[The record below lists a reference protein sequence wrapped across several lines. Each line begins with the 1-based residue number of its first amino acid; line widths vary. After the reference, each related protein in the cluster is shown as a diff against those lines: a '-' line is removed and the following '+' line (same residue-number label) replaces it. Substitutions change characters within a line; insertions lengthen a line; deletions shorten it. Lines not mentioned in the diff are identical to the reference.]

1 MLKRRRSSSSGKW
14 AFDGWVLALLVGGAL
29 ALAGWRWLEAH
40 PQHNP
45 WAPLSL
51 GDPPGWATP
60 RKLAQLRDAP
70 EECHAFLDRSAIAF
84 NTLPPVGEGAC
95 RRADRMQLASD
106 RASGLVLRP
115 ADAQATC
122 AVNAGLA
129 LWLRHGVQPA
139 AREILG
145 SRVVAIEHLGT
156 NNCRRIGGGEQGAWS
171 EHATGNAI
179 DIAGFVLADGR
190 RVRVLADWQGDVPA
204 VAFLHSIRDAA
215 CDVFGTVL
223 SPDYNAAHAD
233 HLHLD
238 QARRGGGWRTCR

>member
-1 MLKRRRSSSSGKW
+1 MI
-14 AFDGWVLALLVGGAL
+14 ALLVCGAL
-29 ALAGWRWLEAH
+29 LLAGWRWLDEH

-45 WAPLSL
+45 WAPLTI
-51 GDPPGWATP
+51 GDPPGWATS
-60 RKLAQLRDAP
+60 RKLSHLRDAP
-70 EECHAFLDRSAIAF
+70 AECHAFLDRSAIAF
-84 NTLPPVGEGAC
+84 SSFAPIGEGAC
-95 RRADRMQLASD
+95 RRGDRTQILPN
-106 RASGLVLRP
+106 RASGLILRP

-156 NNCRRIGGGEQGAWS
+156 HNCRRIGGGEKGAWS

-179 DIAGFVLADGR
+179 DIAAFVLADGR
-190 RVRVLADWQGDVPA
+190 RIRVLTGWKKDVPTA
-204 VAFLHSIRDAA
+204 AFLRRARDSA

-233 HLHLD
+233 HFHLD
-238 QARRGGGWRTCR
+238 QAGSGRGWRACR